1 MVNVGGLKYRRG
13 GHEPDGPGEGI
24 QGAEQGKHSA
34 PNGFRHVFGH
44 HDSADRPEYPITTTC
59 SEHAHHHNGGYG
71 ETSNPQNPMAVAPIA
86 TSHSR
91 LRRNRSPTAAIT
103 ILPAIMPTA

>member
-1 MVNVGGLKYRRG
+1 MVNVGGLKCRRG

-24 QGAEQGKHSA
+24 QGAEQGKHPT

-71 ETSNPQNPMAVAPIA
+71 ETSNPQK
-86 TSHSR
+86 SHGGGTDR
-91 LRRNRSPTAAIT
+91 HQPQQVTAQPLPHP
-103 ILPAIMPTA
+103 ILPAIMPMA